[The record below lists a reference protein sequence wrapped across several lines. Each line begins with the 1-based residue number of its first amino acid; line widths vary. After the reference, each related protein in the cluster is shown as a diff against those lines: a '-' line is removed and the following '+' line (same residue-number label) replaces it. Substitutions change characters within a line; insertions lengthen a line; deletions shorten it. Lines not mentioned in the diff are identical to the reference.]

1 MFKYIKYKRK
11 AEFLEEDIKDLKAE
25 IYDLKEKL
33 KKEKE
38 RNEIERSA
46 IKIIRNLSSAKK
58 RELGIIGGKNSEN
71 IL

>member
-11 AEFLEEDIKDLKAE
+11 LEHLEEEIKDLKAE
-25 IYDLKEKL
+25 NYDLIEKL

-38 RNEIERSA
+38 RSKAERNA

-58 RELGIIGGKNSEN
+58 RELGIIRGKNEN

>member
-11 AEFLEEDIKDLKAE
+11 LEHLEEEIKDLKAE
-25 IYDLKEKL
+25 NYDLIEKL

-38 RNEIERSA
+38 RSEAERNA

-58 RELGIIGGKNSEN
+58 RELGIIGGKNET

>member
-11 AEFLEEDIKDLKAE
+11 LEHLEEEIKDLKAE
-25 IYDLKEKL
+25 NYDLIEKI

-38 RNEIERSA
+38 RSEAERNA

-58 RELGIIGGKNSEN
+58 RELGIIGGKNET